1 MAAQPYPAEGVL
13 YEDDAHAR
21 ECAVDHVHVA
31 VKPHAPVVEERRS
44 EQRLQQVVGQ
54 AHAAEE
60 GHAVQRPPE
69 SRPAVPQQD
78 YSRDDGRR
86 RHQVAHRLERHEP
99 CAENTGSQQPAPD
112 APVAAFVV
120 EEPVTARQHAQ
131 HEHQQR
137 LRGTAVFQSPCERA
151 DRPVDEARAGALGE
165 GSRGEGRIEGLHAF
179 DAAQR
184 ERMAAE
190 VLVEFGRLDE
200 EQRRYDP
207 HPAVR
212 EFADGDHQ
220 QSENG
225 VIGQHVAVVD
235 RGVDQSDAEQQ
246 YHAPCEPQRE
256 VVAPLRLIVA
266 LDEET

>member
-1 MAAQPYPAEGVL
+1 MALIRCPECGNSISDRAEKCPHCGLPASYFSSLSKNTPHMKEAGLDYKNLQNVL
-13 YEDDAHAR
+13 ISF
-21 ECAVDHVHVA
+21 
-31 VKPHAPVVEERRS
+31 ER
-44 EQRLQQVVGQ
+44 
-54 AHAAEE
+54 
-60 GHAVQRPPE
+60 
-69 SRPAVPQQD
+69 D
-78 YSRDDGRR
+78 
-86 RHQVAHRLERHEP
+86 
-99 CAENTGSQQPAPD
+99 
-112 APVAAFVV
+112 
-120 EEPVTARQHAQ
+120 HAQ
-131 HEHQQR
+131 LFSAEHYISHRDAQR
-137 LRGTAVFQSPCERA
+137 LRDTYGKYNESLTNKLIFQYVCNNAAAIRVDIDSLRRFLRQMQSLDGDITAHNTTYVDRALER
-151 DRPVDEARAGALGE
+151 DKDY
-165 GSRGEGRIEGLHAF
+165 F
-179 DAAQR
+179 DNILKQIDPNIQ
-184 ERMAAE
+184 
-190 VLVEFGRLDE
+190 LDE

>member
-1 MAAQPYPAEGVL
+1 MPSMP
-13 YEDDAHAR
+13 
-21 ECAVDHVHVA
+21 
-31 VKPHAPVVEERRS
+31 RS
-44 EQRLQQVVGQ
+44 ESVWPL
-54 AHAAEE
+54 
-60 GHAVQRPPE
+60 
-69 SRPAVPQQD
+69 
-78 YSRDDGRR
+78 
-86 RHQVAHRLERHEP
+86 
-99 CAENTGSQQPAPD
+99 
-112 APVAAFVV
+112 
-120 EEPVTARQHAQ
+120 
-131 HEHQQR
+131 
-137 LRGTAVFQSPCERA
+137 
-151 DRPVDEARAGALGE
+151 
-165 GSRGEGRIEGLHAF
+165 
-179 DAAQR
+179 
-184 ERMAAE
+184 MAAE
-190 VLVEFGRLDE
+190 VLVEFERLDE